1 MLKITTGNGGYNSY
15 GLEICFD
22 KTGNQQPRIT
32 NCCSQGSDAIKTK
45 LVLAVFNVHGAGHL
59 PMTRDLFLSLI

>member
-1 MLKITTGNGGYNSY
+1 MEHIIAMGWK
-15 GLEICFD
+15 ICFD

-59 PMTRDLFLSLI
+59 PMTRDLLLSLI